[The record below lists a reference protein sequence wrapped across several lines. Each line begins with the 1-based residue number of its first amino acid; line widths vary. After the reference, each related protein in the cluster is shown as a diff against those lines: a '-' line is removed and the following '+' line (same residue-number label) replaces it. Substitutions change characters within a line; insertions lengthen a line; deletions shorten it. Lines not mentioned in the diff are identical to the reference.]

1 MTVVLDASALLAFLH
16 NEPGGDIVRD
26 HLGKSIISTVNWCE
40 VIQKCVERGVDT
52 VGMAEN
58 FATLG
63 VRILPYT
70 ITQAEIAGQLW
81 LETRPLGLS
90 LGDRSCLALGLEK
103 KLPVLTAD
111 KAWQSFNKGLEIR
124 FIR

>member
-1 MTVVLDASALLAFLH
+1 V
-16 NEPGGDIVRD
+16 NGYVRD
-26 HLGKSIISTVNWCE
+26 HLGESIISTVNWCE

-70 ITQAEIAGQLW
+70 IKQAEIAGKLW